1 MLSSLISKVFLLFF
15 DTRTLPSQR
24 CTQYTKFN
32 REANWNSIT
41 FVVAVVQYWSLIS
54 TQYTRTSQRIKKE
67 MVPNWFG
74 ILNSSIKVSVF
85 RVLFLCREFIWNWE
99 CCVTKSVLCIAYCTC
114 IHKYLLGCF
123 HVESGIN
130 HHFLFPCITLLFRK
144 KEEETQRLEVHRRKE
159 LYHSIWIKW

>member
-1 MLSSLISKVFLLFF
+1 MLFF

-32 REANWNSIT
+32 REANWNPIT

-85 RVLFLCREFIWNWE
+85 RVLFLCREFIWNYIDWE
-99 CCVTKSVLCIAYCTC
+99 CCVTKSFLCIAYCAC

-130 HHFLFPCITLLFRK
+130 HHFLSSCVTLLFRK

-159 LYHSIWIKW
+159 LYHSAWIKW

>member
-1 MLSSLISKVFLLFF
+1 MLFF

-32 REANWNSIT
+32 REANWNPIT

-99 CCVTKSVLCIAYCTC
+99 CCVTKSFLCIAYSTC

-130 HHFLFPCITLLFRK
+130 HHFLSLCVTLLFRK
-144 KEEETQRLEVHRRKE
+144 KRRRNSTSWSSQKKGAISQCM
-159 LYHSIWIKW
+159 YQMINISPK